1 MFTSLHLLHR
11 GVDMK
16 KLFLV
21 FLIMIVSACS
31 PSTPVTPPVIQD
43 LNLEGSVFVKVDYL
57 SAPEEWQS
65 KNLMLSESVNIL
77 RTLTLEPLKV
87 SEIDLSLSPWLVLY
101 TQDNKY
107 IVARTNDTLFVK
119 DEAANLWYTSSN
131 TAFDTLFGWIYPDY
145 RFMIDRFETLMVK
158 GAVSEEYKSLLLDD
172 DNNNVISTLLNDSN
186 WTPHLQRFDQVLW
199 YDAIITMNNGET
211 LYILE
216 DTLGSLLW
224 VVNEDGKSHGYVLE
238 GYVLSRL
245 ISEMLPSFLM
255 QYFRDPLIEAEL
267 RPEEFE
273 DDGLLVEL
281 DETIS
286 NEILEN
292 IRMDE
297 WSIATDIPAM
307 GLMVDL
313 ILYDEVF
320 AYVFAPYGELD
331 LIMIRNNI
339 LQTNDFYFTPPGLG
353 MELRTRIETYLG
365 ITPVNP

>member
-1 MFTSLHLLHR
+1 
-11 GVDMK
+11 MK
-16 KLFLV
+16 KLILM
-21 FLIMIVSACS
+21 FLIMFVSACS
-31 PSTPVTPPVIQD
+31 PSTPITPPITQD
-43 LNLEGSVFVKVDYL
+43 LNLDGMVFVKVDYM
-57 SAPEEWQS
+57 SAPDQWQT

-77 RTLTLEPLKV
+77 RTLTLQPLKV
-87 SEIDLSLSPWLVLY
+87 VDVNLSLSPWLVLY

-107 IVARTNDTLFVK
+107 IVARTNDTLYVK
-119 DEAANLWYTSSN
+119 DDGGDQWYSSNN

-158 GAVSEEYKSLLLDD
+158 GAVAEEYKSLLLND
-172 DNNNVISTLLNDSN
+172 DNSNVISTLLNDSN

-199 YDAIITMNNGET
+199 YDAIVTMNNGET
-211 LYILE
+211 LYMLE
-216 DTLGSLLW
+216 DSLGTLLW
-224 VVNEDGKSHGYVLE
+224 VVSEDGKYHGYVLE

-245 ISEMLPSFLM
+245 ISEMTPSFLM

-267 RPEEFE
+267 LPEDYE

-281 DETIS
+281 DEIIS
-286 NEILEN
+286 NELLQN

-297 WSIATDIPAM
+297 WGIATDIPAM

-320 AYVFAPYGELD
+320 AYVFAPYQELD
-331 LIMIRNNI
+331 IIMIRNTI

-353 MELRTRIETYLG
+353 KALRARIETYLG
-365 ITPVNP
+365 IEPSNP